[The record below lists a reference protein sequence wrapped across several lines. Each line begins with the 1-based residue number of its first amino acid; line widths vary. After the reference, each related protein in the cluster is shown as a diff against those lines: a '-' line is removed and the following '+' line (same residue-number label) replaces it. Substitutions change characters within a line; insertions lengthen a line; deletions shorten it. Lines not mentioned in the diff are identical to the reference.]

1 MDNPKNWQKIFG
13 ANYISSY
20 ARNSVE
26 MWGRFDPEVIDR
38 ELGYAQTMGL
48 NSVRVWLDSRPYE
61 DNPDLMLKRIE
72 KFLDLCDKHKLSV
85 IPILFDSCGIEEKD
99 LIEKGEDIHWRRWIA
114 NPGYDYLGREHWDRL
129 ERYVKDV
136 VGKFFNDPRV
146 LAWDVMNEPWCD
158 RNPENDEHKSVVL
171 RFLKHFAE
179 LVRSLNPDAPITIGV
194 TSLDRAEYVEDL
206 VDLIC
211 FHSYETDPE
220 KWKLL
225 LKEAKKYAKI
235 KGKPIL
241 LTEWG
246 YPLWGTEVSAGRLIT
261 DEDQLKFY
269 EKVMPL
275 VQESKIGWH
284 FFDLIMGYG
293 PFARVSV
300 LKPNG
305 DRRPSALVIEKYLG
319 KAKGLVEGE

>member
-1 MDNPKNWQKIFG
+1 MIKMKNWQDVHG
-13 ANYISSY
+13 ANYIASY

-26 MWGRFDPEVIDR
+26 MWERFDSGVIDR
-38 ELGYAQTMGL
+38 ELGYAKSMGL
-48 NSVRVWLDSRPYE
+48 NSVRVWLDSRPYK
-61 DNPDLMLKRIE
+61 DNPGLMLNRIE
-72 KFLDLCDKHKLSV
+72 KFLGLCDKHKLSV

-99 LIEKGEDIHWRRWIA
+99 LRDRGEDAHWGRWIA
-114 NPGYDYLGREHWDRL
+114 NPGYDYLFPGHWDRL
-129 ERYVKDV
+129 EKYVEDI
-136 VGKFFNDPRV
+136 VGVFLNDSRI
-146 LAWDVMNEPWCD
+146 LAWDVMNEPWCE
-158 RNPENDEHKSVVL
+158 RKLENDEQKVVVQ

-179 LVRSLNPDAPITIGV
+179 LARSLNPDAPVTIGV
-194 TSLDRAEYVEDL
+194 TILDRVEYVEDL

-225 LKEAKKYAKI
+225 LKKAAQYAELN
-235 KGKPIL
+235 GKPVL

-246 YPLWGTEVSAGRLIT
+246 YPTWGTVVSAGRLIT
-261 DEDQLKFY
+261 NVDKLKFY

-275 VQESKIGWH
+275 LQESKIGWY
-284 FFDLIMGYG
+284 FFDLIMGRS
-293 PFARVSV
+293 PFARISV

-319 KAKGLVEGE
+319 KRPVR